1 MQMKMED
8 SYIGCAE
15 SKQDVQYAIKLI
27 KKVFYLGTD
36 SNKFIFPKEH
46 LVEKNVVVVKV
57 NNQVIATSLINDRI
71 FYLKNIKIS
80 CSFLSFICVNELHR
94 GKGFSKK
101 LMEFSIQ
108 LCVDRGK
115 KACFVIAR
123 KSVDYYYNKFSFYGF
138 SNYPKIIIKNG
149 KIPFNKKLNFVP
161 LDISSINEIKETYHV
176 VYNKLFGSFYRNKEN
191 WNFILKKARK
201 INVELCIIRDFDDKT
216 MGYICFDKLNI
227 YEIALN
233 SQKDYPQVLKNIMYK
248 QKSDSITFH
257 GSTNHPLASKIEN
270 FDHTVS
276 YRKCWY
282 GGHMIRINDEN
293 IFSSKLPK
301 NKLKKIINK
310 ENDYHEGLNQNYS
323 LKDTLNLEA
332 DIFSD
337 YVINIPLMDQ
347 I

>member
-1 MQMKMED
+1 MKMED

-15 SKQDVQYAIKLI
+15 NKQDVQSAIKLI

-36 SNKFIFPKEH
+36 SNKFIFPKEQ

-57 NNQVIATSLINDRI
+57 NKQVIATSLINDRF
-71 FYLKNIKIS
+71 FYLKNLKIS
-80 CSFLSFICVNELHR
+80 CSFLSFICVNELYR
-94 GKGFSKK
+94 DKGFSKK

-138 SNYPKIIIKNG
+138 SNYPKIIIKNVN
-149 KIPFNKKLNFVP
+149 IPFIKELNFVP
-161 LDISSINEIKETYHV
+161 LDLSYIEEIKETYNV
-176 VYNKLFGSFYRNKEN
+176 VYNKLLGSFYRDNEN

-201 INVELCIIRDFDDKT
+201 INVEACIITDVNDKT
-216 MGYICFDKLNI
+216 IGYVCFDKGNI

-233 SQKDYPQVLKNIMYK
+233 SQKDYSQVLKNIMDK
-248 QKSDSITFH
+248 QKLDSITFH
-257 GSTNHPLASKIEN
+257 GYTNHPLASNIEF

-282 GGHMIRINDEN
+282 GGHMIRINDEE
-293 IFSSKLPK
+293 IFSRELPK
-301 NKLKKIINK
+301 NKLKKIFNK
-310 ENDYHEGLNQNYS
+310 ENDYYESLNQNYS
-323 LKDTLNLEA
+323 LKDTSSFEA

-337 YVINIPLMDQ
+337 HVINIPLMDQ

>member
-1 MQMKMED
+1 MKMED

-15 SKQDVQYAIKLI
+15 NKQDVQSAIKLI

-57 NNQVIATSLINDRI
+57 NKKVIATSLINDRI
-71 FYLKNIKIS
+71 FYLNNLKIS
-80 CSFLSFICVNELHR
+80 CSFLSFICVNESYR
-94 GKGFSKK
+94 DKGFSKE
-101 LMEFSIQ
+101 LMDFSIQ

-149 KIPFNKKLNFVP
+149 NIPFIKKLNFVP
-161 LDISSINEIKETYHV
+161 LELSSINEIKETYHA
-176 VYNKLFGSFYRNKEN
+176 VYNKLFGSFYRNNEN

-201 INVELCIIRDFDDKT
+201 INVEVCMIRDVDDET
-216 MGYICFDKLNI
+216 LGYICFDKGNI

-233 SQKDYPQVLKNIMYK
+233 SQKDYPEVLKNIMDK
-248 QKSDSITFH
+248 QKLDLITFH
-257 GSTNHPLASKIEN
+257 GSTNHPLANKIEY

-276 YRKCWY
+276 YRKCWH
-282 GGHMIRINDEN
+282 GGHMIRINDEEM
-293 IFSSKLPK
+293 FSSKLSKQKPE
-301 NKLKKIINK
+301 KIFNK
-310 ENDYHEGLNQNYS
+310 ENDYHEGLNQNYL
-323 LKDTLNLEA
+323 LKDTLSFEA

-337 YVINIPLMDQ
+337 HVINIPLMDQ